1 MLVREIMKTPVT
13 TISPDTTFLE
23 ACKLLHEKGIRHLPV
38 MENGILAGVITD
50 RDVRFAT
57 SALCPSP
64 QQGSDPVRSAMSASV
79 VTADPSDPIEEAARV
94 MRGQKIGCL
103 PVVEDRSVVGI
114 ITNMDLL
121 DALLKLAG
129 VYDSTGRLEVSLDD
143 VPGELARLT
152 SFFGHRN
159 VNIRSILTYPNG
171 QGLIRTVLRVDTNQ
185 TLPLAEALR
194 EAQFTVL
201 WPMPKPWLR

>member
-1 MLVREIMKTPVT
+1 MLVREIMKSPVT
-13 TISPDTTFLE
+13 TISAETTLFE
-23 ACKLLHEKGIRHLPV
+23 ACTLLQAQGIRHLPV
-38 MENGILAGVITD
+38 LVEGLLAGVITD

-64 QQGSDPVRSAMSASV
+64 HAGTDSVRCAMSVSV
-79 VTADPSDPIEEAARV
+79 LTADPGDPIEEAARV
-94 MRGQKIGCL
+94 MRANKIGCL
-103 PVVEDRSVVGI
+103 PVMEASLVVGI

-121 DALLKLAG
+121 DAILKLTG
-129 VYDSTGRLEVSLDD
+129 VYDSTGRLEVTLDD

-152 SFFGHRN
+152 SFFGQRN

-185 TLPLAEALR
+185 TPPLADALR
-194 EAQFTVL
+194 EAHFTVL
-201 WPMPKPWLR
+201 WPIQKPWLR